1 MIPENWFF
9 IATSESKDVHRDT
22 PQWKWFNNKFTVNF
36 GFIEGYYYDS
46 NSKSKNHH
54 TAKDKYIDAGF
65 VEISFDHF
73 LKYVVREEVD
83 GEEDMSYLKPL
94 LEKLNII

>member
-9 IATSESKDVHRDT
+9 IATSKSLDVNRDT
-22 PQWKWFNNKFTVNF
+22 PQWKWFNEKFTVNF

-46 NSKSKNHH
+46 NGKSKSTPK
-54 TAKDKYIDAGF
+54 AKEKYRDAGF
-65 VEISFDHF
+65 VEISFDDF
-73 LKYVVREEVD
+73 LKYVVKEEVD